1 LFQNVRESLE
11 DAVLLQIDGGGIFI
25 LLLKEVA
32 IDPDMATRVP
42 IGDGFERQRARGFS
56 IRIHDTVLLGRFD

>member
-11 DAVLLQIDGGGIFI
+11 AVVLLQIDGGGIFI

-42 IGDGFERQRARGFS
+42 SGDGFPRRRARGFS
-56 IRIHDTVLLGRFD
+56 IRIHDTVSLGRFD